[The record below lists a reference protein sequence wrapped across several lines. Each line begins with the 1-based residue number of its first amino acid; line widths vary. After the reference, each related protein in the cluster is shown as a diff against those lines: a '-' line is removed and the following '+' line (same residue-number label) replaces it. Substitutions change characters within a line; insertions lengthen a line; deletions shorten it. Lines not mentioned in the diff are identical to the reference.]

1 MASPIDQ
8 AWTLLKGRVSD
19 YRGWPEPTDSHS
31 EGWQKQNPQIQ
42 QTEEA
47 MRGQPTY
54 MKEPL
59 HQISPAGQH
68 SFIPPGFE
76 QLDLGGGFGTSVR
89 YHGDAKEGARSVARN
104 NPNVR
109 TIPQKFRR
117 FNRETTPSSRSNVFE
132 NDASRVLGR
141 QVPAEGYQS
150 TLHEY
155 DPDFMDQP
163 SHKVLPGAGEYGE
176 TLFEELPP
184 YRVPE

>member
-1 MASPIDQ
+1 MASPIQ
-8 AWTLLKGRVSD
+8 HAWALLKGRVSD
-19 YRGWPEPTDSHS
+19 YRGSSTGRDMTD
-31 EGWQKQNPQIQ
+31 
-42 QTEEA
+42 EA
-47 MRGQPTY
+47 MAGQPAY

-89 YHGDAKEGARSVARN
+89 YNIDAQEGAARVARN

-109 TIPQKFRR
+109 TIPQRYNR
-117 FNRETTPSSRSNVFE
+117 FDRGDVFE

-141 QVPAEGYQS
+141 RVPAEGYQS

-163 SHKVLPGAGEYGE
+163 THRVLPGAGEYGQ
-176 TLFEELPP
+176 TLFEKLPP